1 VSLLA
6 ALLGLAV
13 TLFRPWARTLNRYF
27 SFLVYWME
35 NLFILSMFLAYELL
49 VAPAA
54 FVKIEFNL
62 VTSNQGLFT
71 MIFYSTVWL
80 FFGPFLTLSIVLKDF
95 GHLAYILSMHEGCRQ
110 AMGLVDEMES
120 IEIDPRLKL
129 KVYNE
134 VRQTAIELY
143 IELRRQIIGSYKCEA
158 EELVI

>member
-1 VSLLA
+1 
-6 ALLGLAV
+6 
-13 TLFRPWARTLNRYF
+13 
-27 SFLVYWME
+27 ME